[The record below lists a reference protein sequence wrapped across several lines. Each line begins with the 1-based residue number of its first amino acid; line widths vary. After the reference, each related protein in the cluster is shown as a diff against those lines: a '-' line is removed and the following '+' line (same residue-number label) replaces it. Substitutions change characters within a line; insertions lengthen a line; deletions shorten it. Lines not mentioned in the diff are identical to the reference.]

1 MRPQVVIPLL
11 FAGLAAAAVI
21 VAGAILWAT
30 APDTITGRWQTFAP
44 AAGLGLI
51 VLLALFALAW
61 LLLARRLVAP
71 LDELAREIETLTHTA
86 QARPAILPSFHML
99 PELSTA
105 VDGLVRKLEEMR
117 RATREA
123 VAEAAART
131 ESDKSRLEAILM
143 DLAEGVIVCNRQHR
157 ILLYNQAAAR
167 ILNTPEALGL
177 GRLLFNIIS
186 REPVLHGLEPLLE
199 KQARQPA
206 PSAPVEFACATA
218 RGGRL
223 LRARLGLIAEPGG
236 AVTGYVL
243 SFSELSSAP
252 WPVSDMLSIDLFQVL
267 ASRLAPDGIIVTP
280 VGVPRWLS
288 ADGHGLLLT
297 LRHLVQRIAEG
308 ANVRAFDITV
318 SGEME
323 QPFIDLTWEGSPTDE
338 AEFKAWLEERVGHG
352 TYTAGD
358 IVRRHGGATVCERVN
373 NRARL
378 RLPVMAPERKDA
390 EPDKHLPQRPEF
402 YDFDLFHLPPDET
415 LQDTPLG
422 KLRCVVFDT
431 ETTGLRPSDGDELIS
446 VGAVRVVNGR
456 ILTGETFDRLI
467 NPGRYIPKGSIA
479 FHGITQDMVEDK
491 PPASVVLP
499 QFKDFVG
506 ASVLVAHNAAFD
518 LKFLSL
524 KERDSGVA
532 FHNPVLDVL
541 LLSAFLHD
549 HAKDHS
555 LDAMAKRLS
564 VTISGR
570 HTALGDAIATAAI
583 FVAMI
588 GPLKARGVVTLAQA
602 IEASSRMV
610 ELRSMQAEF

>member
-1 MRPQVVIPLL
+1 MRPRVVIPLL

-21 VAGAILWAT
+21 AAGAILWVT
-30 APDTITGRWQTFAP
+30 APDTIIERWQTFVP

-51 VLLALFALAW
+51 VLLGLFALAW
-61 LLLARRLVAP
+61 LLLARQLVAP
-71 LDELAREIETLTHTA
+71 LDELAREVETLTHTA

-105 VDGLVRKLEEMR
+105 VHGLVQKLEEMR

-167 ILNTPEALGL
+167 ILNAPEALGL
-177 GRLLFNIIS
+177 GRLLFNVIS

-199 KQARQPA
+199 KQARQPT
-206 PSAPVEFACATA
+206 PSVPAEFACATA

-223 LRARLGLIAEPGG
+223 LRARLGLMAEPGG

-243 SFSELSSAP
+243 SFSELSAAP
-252 WPVSDMLSIDLFQVL
+252 WPVADMLSIDLFRVL
-267 ASRLAPDGIIVTP
+267 ASRLAPDGITVTP

-297 LRHLVQRIAEG
+297 LRHLVQRIAQH
-308 ANVRAFDITV
+308 ADVRAFDIAV
-318 SGEME
+318 SGEAE
-323 QPFIDLTWEGSPTDE
+323 QPFIDLTWEGSPPDE
-338 AEFKAWLEERVGHG
+338 ATLKAWLNERVGHG
-352 TYTAGD
+352 TYTAGE
-358 IVRRHGGATVCERVN
+358 IVRRHGGAPACERVN
-373 NRARL
+373 ARARL
-378 RLPVMAPERKDA
+378 RLAVMAPEQKDV
-390 EPDKHLPQRPEF
+390 EPEKHLPQRPEF

-415 LQDTPLG
+415 LQDTPLA

-479 FHGITQDMVEDK
+479 FHGITQDMVADK

-532 FHNPVLDVL
+532 FHNAVLDVL

-549 HAKDHS
+549 HVKDHS
-555 LDAMAKRLS
+555 LDAMAERLS

-588 GPLKARGVVTLAQA
+588 GPLKARGIVTLAQA
-602 IEASSRMV
+602 IEASSKMV